1 MSPSSLGLSFSRA
14 FALRSR
20 GAIEVQE
27 ARSALCELDG
37 RQEVRKARRMVV
49 LRMNEAPSHTQHTGP
64 TWGPRLCILTNKE
77 TALLGFLLGI
87 LVVCKFL
94 LNRST
99 I

>member
-1 MSPSSLGLSFSRA
+1 MVCPNGSYHMSPSSLGLSFSRA

-77 TALLGFLLGI
+77 TLLGFLLGI
-87 LVVCKFL
+87 LVV
-94 LNRST
+94 
-99 I
+99 

>member
-49 LRMNEAPSHTQHTGP
+49 LRMNEAPSHTHTHRAHMGP
-64 TWGPRLCILTNKE
+64 PFMYTK
-77 TALLGFLLGI
+77 
-87 LVVCKFL
+87 
-94 LNRST
+94 
-99 I
+99 